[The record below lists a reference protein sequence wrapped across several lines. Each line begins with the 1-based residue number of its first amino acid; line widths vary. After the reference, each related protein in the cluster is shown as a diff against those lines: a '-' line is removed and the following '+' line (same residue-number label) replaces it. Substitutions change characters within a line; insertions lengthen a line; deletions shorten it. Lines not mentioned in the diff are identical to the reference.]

1 MKEDRAPLIIDK
13 PPFTK
18 VIVFIVVD
26 VLVSVFNGPVDVI
39 VTIVVI
45 VPVIF

>member
-1 MKEDRAPLIIDK
+1 MFGLLAFEVIDK

-39 VTIVVI
+39 VIIVVI